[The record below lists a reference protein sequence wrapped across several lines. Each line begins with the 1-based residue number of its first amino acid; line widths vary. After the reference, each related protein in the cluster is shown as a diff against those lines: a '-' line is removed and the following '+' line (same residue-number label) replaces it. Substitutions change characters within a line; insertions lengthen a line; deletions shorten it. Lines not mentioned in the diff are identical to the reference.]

1 MFKNKEFLNYT
12 IIYVLAFL
20 LCGVIL
26 YFSISHY
33 IKEIDLIYHKEII
46 DSDQDYT
53 ILAET
58 GRITYSPAEYSQDIN
73 EDKLSLFVSCYG
85 IFAILGVAGYI
96 LGLKLYK
103 IPMSAITTIS
113 QSSEDVLEGDYNT
126 PDFSNFTEGDIS
138 QFYFTYTKMV
148 TAIKQSRDK
157 ELKEKEFLQ
166 DLIADISHQLKT
178 PLTSINLILSLLQAS
193 DITEERR
200 NELLRELSSL
210 ITKTEYLVSVLLKLS
225 RLDAGTVKFEKKENV
240 LSRIIEKAAEPI
252 LIPMDIKNQKLITE
266 VGNISLNCDYG
277 WCIEAFGNILKNCAE
292 HTPENGVVTVRA
304 ADTPIYTEIIISDTG
319 NGFDEED
326 IPHLFERF
334 YKGKS
339 SSKDSFGIGLNLAG
353 MIISAHNGK
362 ISAENAPSGGAKF
375 TIRFYKQ
382 IV

>member
-1 MFKNKEFLNYT
+1 MKLLDNPEIKRFLSVTVIPSLLLCVIAAFFSLYT
-12 IIYVLAFL
+12 ALAVLAVSIFL
-20 LCGVIL
+20 ITAFIVFTKRRYDRINDLTVTIDRIL
-26 YFSISHY
+26 RG
-33 IKEIDLIYHKEII
+33 DEII
-46 DSDQDYT
+46 SIKSFEEGELSILESDVQKMLVRLRDQ
-53 ILAET
+53 
-58 GRITYSPAEYSQDIN
+58 R
-73 EDKLSLFVSCYG
+73 DKLE
-85 IFAILGVAGYI
+85 
-96 LGLKLYK
+96 K
-103 IPMSAITTIS
+103 
-113 QSSEDVLEGDYNT
+113 
-126 PDFSNFTEGDIS
+126 
-138 QFYFTYTKMV
+138 
-148 TAIKQSRDK
+148 DK
-157 ELKEKEFLQ
+157 SFLS
-166 DLIADISHQLKT
+166 DSIADISHQLKT

-225 RLDAGTVKFEKKENV
+225 RLDAGTVKFEKKENE